1 MAGQMKLIYFDTKGR
16 AEGTRLLFKLAGK
29 DFIDCRLTKEEWAA
43 LKPSTPKG
51 QLPVLEVDGK
61 MICESNAIARYVAR
75 ELNLYGSSNWE
86 AAVVDMIA
94 ESCSG
99 IGEKAFHA
107 LYAKTE
113 EEKAEAAKSVTE
125 VLQATDK
132 LTAHIKKGKF
142 ILGDKAS
149 LADTAVYSI
158 IDLLQEHM
166 KELKMDEYPTISEL
180 VKNYTE
186 IPAVADWLKTRPG
199 NK

>member
-75 ELNLYGSSNWE
+75 ELK
-86 AAVVDMIA
+86 
-94 ESCSG
+94 SCSG